1 MADKELKT
9 IKFQMM
15 LSESEAEAIDDW
27 SFKLRI
33 RSRAEAIRRLCQIGM
48 RADEN
53 VRAVLKESEKSVT
66 NRVDELKVLMEL
78 LQEDLDTLDAHEVR
92 IVAAEIGKSAMDDQ
106 LALKEAIMHLSEPI
120 VAIRNAKNADVA
132 IADAEK
138 ATERLTKMIA
148 ELKAKAN
155 KGKKR

>member
-33 RSRAEAIRRLCQIGM
+33 RSRAEAIRRLCQIGL

-53 VRAVLKESEKSVT
+53 VRSVLKLSEKAFT
-66 NRVDELKVLMEL
+66 NRADDAKYLIGY
-78 LQEDLDTLDAHEVR
+78 LQEDPNSLDVLEVR
-92 IVAAEIGKSAMDDQ
+92 LAAAEIGKSAMDDHVE
-106 LALKEAIMHLSEPI
+106 LNEAIMHLSEPI
-120 VAIRNAKNADVA
+120 IAIRNAKTPEEA

-138 ATERLTKMIA
+138 AKERLTQMIV
-148 ELKAKAN
+148 ELKAKA
-155 KGKKR
+155 GKSEK